1 MIGIFKIF
9 LCYLWLCMY
18 FMNKNDKVFFTLRR
32 KNFLRKRLIPVQ
44 ESKDRQYKTTNKN
57 VFYLNF

>member
-18 FMNKNDKVFFTLRR
+18 FMNKIDKVFFTLRR

-44 ESKDRQYKTTNKN
+44 EKAKIDSIKQQLRMY
-57 VFYLNF
+57 FI